1 MKKII
6 LKRAKIEQWVEHL
19 NFDKLV
25 VGTYVKF
32 SYKGQYRLAEIA
44 EVKDNPDGGEYEL
57 GKVKTSIKLG
67 LKMSKSILF

>member
-25 VGTYVKF
+25 VGAYVKF
-32 SYKGQYRLAEIA
+32 SYKG
-44 EVKDNPDGGEYEL
+44 
-57 GKVKTSIKLG
+57 
-67 LKMSKSILF
+67 